1 MHSKLRFEL
10 NILSVNGYFTSRL
23 YFFRKNLKP
32 YFMKLYLTELI
43 GTFFLVLTIGMTS
56 IGGRGDLAPIA
67 IGAVLMVMIYAG
79 GHISGAHYNPAVT
92 IAVLL
97 RGKILLHDALRYIFA
112 QLGGALIASLTVVY
126 FLHDKI
132 AFLQTSIVHP
142 LPGLLAEFL
151 GTVALCYVVLNVA
164 TAKATAGNNFYG
176 LAIGFTVTAMA
187 YCLGNISGG
196 VFNPA
201 VAIGISFMRMVEW
214 SNIWIYIVGCF
225 AASVAAAFIFK
236 INNPEDN

>member
-1 MHSKLRFEL
+1 
-10 NILSVNGYFTSRL
+10 
-23 YFFRKNLKP
+23 
-32 YFMKLYLTELI
+32 MKVYLTELI
-43 GTFFLVLTIGMTS
+43 GTFFFVLTIGMTS
-56 IGGRGDLAPIA
+56 IGGRGEFAPIA
-67 IGAVLMVMIYAG
+67 MGSALMVMIFAG
-79 GHISGAHYNPAVT
+79 SHISGAHYNPAVT

-97 RGKILLHDALRYIFA
+97 RGKILLHDAVRYIFA
-112 QLGGALIASLTVVY
+112 QLGGALLASLAVVY

-132 AFLQTSIVHP
+132 AIHQSSIIDPV
-142 LPGLLAEFL
+142 PGILAEFL
-151 GTVALCYVVLNVA
+151 GTLALCYVVLNV
-164 TAKATAGNNFYG
+164 TTSKNTAGNNFYG

-201 VAIGISFMRMVEW
+201 VAIGISFMRIVEW

>member
-1 MHSKLRFEL
+1 
-10 NILSVNGYFTSRL
+10 
-23 YFFRKNLKP
+23 
-32 YFMKLYLTELI
+32 MKVYLTELI
-43 GTFFLVLTIGMTS
+43 GTFFFVLTIGMTEV
-56 IGGRGDLAPIA
+56 GTKGDLAPIA
-67 IGAVLMVMIYAG
+67 VGSVLMVMIFAG
-79 GHISGAHYNPAVT
+79 RHISGAHYNPAVT

-97 RGKILLHDALRYIFA
+97 RGKILLHDAVRYIFA
-112 QLGGALIASLTVVY
+112 QLGGALIAALAVVY

-132 AFLQTSIVHP
+132 AIHQSSIIDPV
-142 LPGLLAEFL
+142 PGVLAEFL
-151 GTVALCYVVLNVA
+151 GTLALCYVVLNVT
-164 TAKATAGNNFYG
+164 TAKSTAGNNFYG

-201 VAIGISFMRMVEW
+201 VAIGISFMRIVGW

-236 INNPEDN
+236 INNPEDK